1 MKVLVPLHGF
11 INWNGGV
18 DLIRVIVTA
27 LRSVAH
33 QRGVEL
39 VFTRPESAHWQDAAA
54 VQLRELAAEFC
65 AGHPVLDVDDSARG
79 INRAAIEANANI
91 VFPLMKPIKT
101 SHVKKVGYIYDFQHL
116 DLPAFFTDADRRGRD
131 HDFGEIVRH
140 SDAMFATSKSVAG
153 RIRDVHGVAE
163 ARILAMPFTP
173 YANAAWFDLDPGLA
187 QQKYSTGRRYVMI
200 CNHFWMHK
208 DHLTA
213 VRAFAKFVAA
223 PCNSDVVL
231 VLTGDTS
238 DYRDP
243 KHYTAITELIAS
255 LGIAA
260 QCRIPGLIPKADQI
274 ALLREAMMLVQPT
287 LYEGGPGGGA
297 TYEAVGLGRPVV
309 LSDIAVN
316 LEAHGD
322 GVRYFRT
329 GDADDLAAQMLAV
342 VAAPRIDAARDDLLQ
357 RAQERLQHTGHAI
370 VSFLQRIA
378 IA

>member
-1 MKVLVPLHGF
+1 MKILVPLHGF
-11 INWNGGV
+11 IGWNGGV

-27 LRSVAH
+27 LRSVVSE
-33 QRGVEL
+33 RGVEM

-65 AGHPVLDVDDSARG
+65 AGYPVLDVDDSPRG
-79 INRAAIEANANI
+79 VNRAAIEADADI

-116 DLPAFFTDADRRGRD
+116 DLPIFFSEADRAGRD
-131 HDFGEIVRH
+131 HDFAEIVRH
-140 SDAMFATSKSVAG
+140 SDAMLATSKNVAG
-153 RIRDVHGVAE
+153 RIRDLHGVPE
-163 ARILAMPFTP
+163 ERILAMPFTP

-187 QQKYSTGRRYVMI
+187 QQKYSTGQRYVMI

-260 QCRIPGLIPKADQI
+260 QCRILGLIPKADQI

-297 TYEAVGLGRPVV
+297 SYEAVGLGRPAV

-316 LEAHGD
+316 LEVHGD

-342 VAAPRIDAARDDLLQ
+342 VAAPRIDATRDELLQ

-378 IA
+378 TA